1 MRTLLWRHPRWIL
14 SAKTAVAA
22 ALAWLLVQPLGGFI
36 HQYPYYAPLG
46 AVVGMS
52 TTVVSSLRASWQA
65 AAAVSLGCLLAVGV
79 QPLGFPILV
88 DIALVVGVGT
98 LLAASPPLGAM
109 GGWVPTAALFALVLG
124 HEHPV
129 GYVAAYG
136 GLLALGALVSVAV
149 NAVFPQLPITP
160 AAVAAD
166 QLREE
171 VAGQLVELAEGL
183 REGDIPAARALR
195 HQTRRV
201 DELISAVHEGQRAN
215 WRSRRWAETADRQF
229 RLADAVIRLSDCV
242 QEVAELVNVG
252 TIDDRLR
259 DDLAAAMVAV
269 AELLRDGEDA
279 EARAESA
286 VRRLRAAV
294 ATDHLAA
301 AAVTANLQRAVDAWR

>member
-1 MRTLLWRHPRWIL
+1 MRTILWRHPRWTL
-14 SAKTAVAA
+14 SAKTALAA
-22 ALAWLLVQPLGGFI
+22 ALAWLLVQPIGGFI

-65 AAAVSLGCLLAVGV
+65 AAAVSLGCLLALGL
-79 QPLGFPILV
+79 QPLGLPIPV
-88 DIALVVGVGT
+88 DIALVVGSGT

-166 QLREE
+166 RLREE
-171 VAGQLVELAEGL
+171 VAGQLFDLAEGL
-183 REGDIPAARALR
+183 RDGDIPAVRALR

-201 DELISAVHEGQRAN
+201 DELIGTVHEGQRAN
-215 WRSRRWAETADRQF
+215 WRSRRWADAADRQF
-229 RLADAVIRLSDCV
+229 RLTDAVVRLSDCV
-242 QEVAELVNVG
+242 QEVGELVSIG
-252 TIDDRLR
+252 TIDPGLRGDLADAMEAVASMLR
-259 DDLAAAMVAV
+259 D
-269 AELLRDGEDA
+269 EEDA
-279 EARAESA
+279 AERAERA
-286 VRRLRAAV
+286 VRRLRDVV
-294 ATDHLAA
+294 ATKHLAA
-301 AAVTANLQRAVDAWR
+301 AAVTANLQRAVEAWR

>member
-14 SAKTAVAA
+14 SVKTAIAA
-22 ALAWLLVQPLGGFI
+22 ALAWVLVQPLGGFI

-46 AVVGMS
+46 AVVAMS

-65 AAAVSLGCLLAVGV
+65 AAAVSLGCLLALAV
-79 QPLGFPILV
+79 QPFGLPIPV
-88 DIALVVGVGT
+88 DIALTVLVGT
-98 LLAASPPLGAM
+98 LLAASPPLGPM

-136 GLLALGALVSVAV
+136 GLLALGAFVGVLVNLAM
-149 NAVFPQLPITP
+149 PQLPITP

-171 VAGQLVELAEGL
+171 VAGQLVDLADGL
-183 REGDIPAARALR
+183 RAGDIPAARALR
-195 HQTRRV
+195 HQSRRV
-201 DELISAVHEGQRAN
+201 DELISTVHEGQRAN
-215 WRSRRWAETADRQF
+215 WRRRRWAAAAERQS
-229 RLADAVIRLSDCV
+229 RLADAVVRLSDCIG
-242 QEVAELVNVG
+242 EVAELVAVG
-252 TIDDRLR
+252 TIDHGLR
-259 DDLAAAMVAV
+259 EDLAAAMTAV
-269 AELLRDGEDA
+269 AAMLRGEDEGEERA
-279 EARAESA
+279 EAA
-286 VRRLRAAV
+286 VRRLRAAI

>member
-1 MRTLLWRHPRWIL
+1 ML
-14 SAKTAVAA
+14 SVKTAVAA
-22 ALAWLLVQPLGGFI
+22 ALAWLLVQPIGGFI

-46 AVVGMS
+46 AVVAMS

-65 AAAVSLGCLLAVGV
+65 ATAVSLGCVLALAV
-79 QPLGFPILV
+79 QPLGLPIPV
-88 DIALVVGVGT
+88 DIAIVVGAGT

-136 GLLALGALVSVAV
+136 GLLALGALVGVAV
-149 NAVFPQLPITP
+149 NAIFPQLPITP

-171 VAGQLVELAEGL
+171 VAGQLVDLADGL
-183 REGDIPAARALR
+183 RSGDLPAMRTLR

-201 DELISAVHEGQRAN
+201 DELIGVVHEGQRAN
-215 WRSRRWAETADRQF
+215 WRSRRWADVADRQF
-229 RLADAVIRLSDCV
+229 RLADAVIRLSDSV
-242 QEVAELVNVG
+242 SEVAEFVTTDTFDPAVRDELVAAMTAVA
-252 TIDDRLR
+252 DMLR
-259 DDLAAAMVAV
+259 D
-269 AELLRDGEDA
+269 EPDA
-279 EARAESA
+279 ERRAESA

-294 ATDHLAA
+294 ATDHLTA
-301 AAVTANLQRAVDAWR
+301 AAVTANLQRAVAAWS

>member
-1 MRTLLWRHPRWIL
+1 VREILWQHPRWAL
-14 SAKTAVAA
+14 SVKTALAA

-65 AAAVSLGCLLAVGV
+65 AAAVSLGCLLALGV
-79 QPLGFPILV
+79 QPLGFPIPV
-88 DIALVVGVGT
+88 DLALVVGVGT
-98 LLAASPPLGAM
+98 LMAASPPLGAM

-171 VAGQLVELAEGL
+171 VAGQLVDLAEGL

-201 DELISAVHEGQRAN
+201 DELISTVHEGQRVN
-215 WRSRRWAETADRQF
+215 WRSRRWADAAERQF
-229 RLADAVIRLSDCV
+229 RLADAVVRLSDCV
-242 QEVAELVNVG
+242 QEVAELVSIG
-252 TIDDRLR
+252 TIDVDLRGDLADAMEAVASMLR
-259 DDLAAAMVAV
+259 D
-269 AELLRDGEDA
+269 EEDA
-279 EARAESA
+279 EKRAEVA
-286 VRRLRAAV
+286 VRRLRDAV

>member
-1 MRTLLWRHPRWIL
+1 MRSLLWRHPRWTL
-14 SAKTAVAA
+14 SLKTAVAA
-22 ALAWLLVQPLGGFI
+22 ALAWLLVQPFGGFI
-36 HQYPYYAPLG
+36 QQYPYYAPLG
-46 AVVGMS
+46 AVVAMS

-65 AAAVSLGCLLAVGV
+65 AAAVSLGCLLALAV
-79 QPLGFPILV
+79 QPLGLPIPV
-88 DIALVVGVGT
+88 DIALVVGSGT

-136 GLLALGALVSVAV
+136 GLLALGALVGVVV

-171 VAGQLVELAEGL
+171 VAGQLVDLADGL
-183 REGDIPAARALR
+183 RSGDVPAARALR

-201 DELISAVHEGQRAN
+201 DELIGTVHEGQRAN
-215 WRSRRWAETADRQF
+215 WRSRRWADAADRQF
-229 RLADAVIRLSDCV
+229 RVAEAVVRLSDCV
-242 QEVAELVNVG
+242 QEVAELVTVG
-252 TIDDRLR
+252 SIDVELR
-259 DDLAAAMVAV
+259 EDLAAAMTAV
-269 AELLRDGEDA
+269 AEMLRSDEGADE
-279 EARAESA
+279 RAEDA
-286 VRRLRAAV
+286 VRRLRDLV